1 MNDGDRFGEL
11 DEPFAEDRSDVP
23 SETTAS
29 APDIEAP
36 RPEVP
41 STDVPTPE
49 TPSTNPERLT
59 ERYDDADP
67 EFKALFWKLILLY
80 KVGLIGLW
88 VGLLLLVFS
97 VTTTW
102 GTALTVGGGV
112 ALGYAVLLTRR
123 AKARLDDGE
132 YEHSVASES

>member
-11 DEPFAEDRSDVP
+11 DEPFAEDRREAAD
-23 SETTAS
+23 ENTTS
-29 APDIEAP
+29 APEVEAP

-49 TPSTNPERLT
+49 APSTDPDRLT
-59 ERYDDADP
+59 ERYSDADP

-80 KVGLIGLW
+80 KVGLIGFW
-88 VGLLLLVFS
+88 VGLLMVGFG
-97 VTTTW
+97 VRTVW

-112 ALGYAVLLTRR
+112 ALLYAILLTRR
-123 AKARLDDGE
+123 AKARLDAGE
-132 YEHSVASES
+132 YDHNVEGDS